1 MGKSGAITWTCTL
14 SQKKRRNTL
23 ALRESPATMVFMT
36 ARTERAADGESAMSE
51 MQIRIDYG
59 TRIVWGEP
67 VEESEHEA
75 RLEVY
80 DGALRR
86 LLTEALQLSN
96 DTVSHIPL
104 HNQIIP
110 WAMKK
115 NIEVVHRADNRL
127 DWRLIKVN

>member
-1 MGKSGAITWTCTL
+1 
-14 SQKKRRNTL
+14 
-23 ALRESPATMVFMT
+23 
-36 ARTERAADGESAMSE
+36 MSE

-86 LLTEALQLSN
+86 LLTEAYPAAAVRVTAHRGRGDSVDLAVYVDHDEVTDRYRQAVERVTERAFEEACQAQL
-96 DTVSHIPL
+96 
-104 HNQIIP
+104 
-110 WAMKK
+110 
-115 NIEVVHRADNRL
+115 
-127 DWRLIKVN
+127 